1 MKCQRVILV
10 PTETSRVSPSSD
22 KRIRLSRSIHRP
34 MSLYKS
40 FGLSETRLSKVT
52 FSNFSWPSFT
62 FGLIALNL
70 TLSTIASLS
79 FKIAMAILFTGN
91 VWSSWF
97 MTINMYSG
105 ALTCSLDK
113 VPVPVFLVGKCLSS
127 FTTSE
132 STSTFDSILSLDFR
146 AAFTKTRVESQ
157 LGRLFKVE

>member
-34 MSLYKS
+34 TSLYKS
-40 FGLSETRLSKVT
+40 LRLSETRLSKIT
-52 FSNFSWPSFT
+52 FSNFSLPSFS

-70 TLSTIASLS
+70 TLSAIASLS

-91 VWSSWF
+91 VWRSWF
-97 MTINMYSG
+97 ITINTYSG
-105 ALTCSLDK
+105 AWACSLDR
-113 VPVPVFLVGKCLSS
+113 VPVPLVGKCLSS

-132 STSTFDSILSLDFR
+132 SISTFDSVLSLDFR

>member
-10 PTETSRVSPSSD
+10 PTEISCVSPSSD

-40 FGLSETRLSKVT
+40 LGLSETRLSKVT
-52 FSNFSWPSFT
+52 FSNFSLPSFT
-62 FGLIALNL
+62 FGFIALNL

-97 MTINMYSG
+97 ITINIYSG
-105 ALTCSLDK
+105 AWTCSLDR

-127 FTTSE
+127 FTTSK
-132 STSTFDSILSLDFR
+132 SISTFDSVLSLDFR
-146 AAFTKTRVESQ
+146 AAFTKTIVESQ